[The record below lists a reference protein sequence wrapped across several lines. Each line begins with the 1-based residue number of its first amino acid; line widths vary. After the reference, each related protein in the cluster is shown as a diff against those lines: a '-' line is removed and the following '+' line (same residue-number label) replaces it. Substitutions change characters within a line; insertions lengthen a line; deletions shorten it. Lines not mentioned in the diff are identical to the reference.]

1 MNPKQHDV
9 PRRNTTRGV
18 YTRLG
23 LGFVIAALAVSSAT
37 IAQTYP
43 SRAVRFI
50 VPAPPG
56 GGTDILAR
64 TLGQRLGEM
73 WGQQFVIDNRAGAG
87 GIVGTDL
94 AAKALPDGHTIV
106 MAYTSHAIN
115 PGLYPKLPYDSI
127 RDFAPIALIAQI
139 PNVLALHPSV
149 QAKSVK
155 ELIALAKDKPGT
167 LLYAS
172 AGSGTSTHLSGV
184 LFNSMAG
191 INMVH
196 VPYKGATPAFTDLVG
211 GQVSLMFANM
221 ASSFPHVRAGRLRVL
236 AVTGRKRSI
245 AAPDLPTIDEAA
257 LPGYEANAWFAVLA
271 PRATSAAIVDK
282 LNRAIVGIIEAPDVR
297 EKLLAQGVEP
307 MTSTPADL
315 GRFLGAEIV
324 KWTRVVKESG
334 ARPD

>member
-1 MNPKQHDV
+1 MLNDPSAYRSGSIV
-9 PRRNTTRGV
+9 R
-18 YTRLG
+18 
-23 LGFVIAALAVSSAT
+23 FIAVAIALASAAASG
-37 IAQTYP
+37 IAQTFP

-56 GGTDILAR
+56 GGADILAR
-64 TLGQRLGEM
+64 TLGQRLGEL

-94 AAKALPDGHTIV
+94 AAKALPDGHTIL

-115 PGLYPKLPYDSI
+115 QGLYPKLPYDSI
-127 RDFAPIALIAQI
+127 KDFAPIALVAQI

-172 AGSGTSTHLSGV
+172 AGSGTSTHLSGA
-184 LFNSMAG
+184 LFNSMAK

-221 ASSFPHVRAGRLRVL
+221 ASSFPHVRAGRLRAL
-236 AVTGRKRSI
+236 AVTGRKRSM

-271 PRATSAAIVDK
+271 PRATSATTIDK

-297 EKLLAQGVEP
+297 EKLLVQGVEP
-307 MTSTPADL
+307 MTSTPVEL
-315 GRFLGAEIV
+315 GRFLASEIV

>member
-1 MNPKQHDV
+1 MLNDPSAYRSGWIV
-9 PRRNTTRGV
+9 R
-18 YTRLG
+18 
-23 LGFVIAALAVSSAT
+23 FIAVAIALASAAASG
-37 IAQTYP
+37 IAQTFP

-56 GGTDILAR
+56 GGADILAR
-64 TLGQRLGEM
+64 TLGQRLGEL
-73 WGQQFVIDNRAGAG
+73 WGQQFVIDNRSGAG

-94 AAKALPDGHTIV
+94 AAKALPDGHTIL

-115 PGLYPKLPYDSI
+115 QGLYPKLPYDSI
-127 RDFAPIALIAQI
+127 KDFAPIALVAQI

-172 AGSGTSTHLSGV
+172 AGSGTSTHLSGA
-184 LFNSMAG
+184 LFNSMAK

-221 ASSFPHVRAGRLRVL
+221 ASSFPHVRAGRLRAL
-236 AVTGRKRSI
+236 AVTGRKRSM

-271 PRATSAAIVDK
+271 PRATSATTIDK

-297 EKLLAQGVEP
+297 EKLLVQGVEP
-307 MTSTPADL
+307 MTSTPVEL
-315 GRFLGAEIV
+315 GRFLASEIV

>member
-1 MNPKQHDV
+1 MICHV
-9 PRRNTTRGV
+9 AV
-18 YTRLG
+18 A
-23 LGFVIAALAVSSAT
+23 IAAAIVTTHAA
-37 IAQTYP
+37 AQTYP
-43 SRAVRFI
+43 TRAVRFI

-56 GGTDILAR
+56 GGADILAR

-73 WGQQFVIDNRAGAG
+73 WGQQFVVDNRAGAG

-127 RDFAPIALIAQI
+127 KDFAPVALVAQI
-139 PNVLALHPSV
+139 PNVLALHPTV
-149 QAKSVK
+149 PAKSVN

-172 AGSGTSTHLSGV
+172 AGSGTSTHLAGA
-184 LFNSMAG
+184 LFNSMARV
-191 INMVH
+191 NMVH

-221 ASSFPHVRAGRLRVL
+221 ASSFPHVRAGKLRAL
-236 AVTGRKRSI
+236 AVTGKTRSI

-271 PRATSAAIVDK
+271 PRATSAGIVDK
-282 LNRAIVGIIEAPDVR
+282 LNRAIVAIVEAPDVR
-297 EKLLAQGVEP
+297 GKLLVQGVEP

-315 GRFLGAEIV
+315 GRFLSAEIV

>member
-1 MNPKQHDV
+1 MLNHPLASRS
-9 PRRNTTRGV
+9 RRIVGIVATA
-18 YTRLG
+18 
-23 LGFVIAALAVSSAT
+23 IAVASGAESAT
-37 IAQTYP
+37 AQTFP

-56 GGTDILAR
+56 GGADILAR
-64 TLGQRLGEM
+64 TLGQRLGEL

-94 AAKALPDGHTIV
+94 AAKALPDGHTIL

-115 PGLYPKLPYDSI
+115 QGLYAKLPYDSI
-127 RDFAPIALIAQI
+127 KDFAPIALVAQI

-172 AGSGTSTHLSGV
+172 AGSGTSTHLSGA

-221 ASSFPHVRAGRLRVL
+221 ASSFPHVRAGRLRAL
-236 AVTGRKRSI
+236 AVTGRKRSM

-271 PRATSAAIVDK
+271 PRATSAATVDK
-282 LNRAIVGIIEAPDVR
+282 LNRAMVGIIEAPDVR
-297 EKLLAQGVEP
+297 EKLFAQGVEP
-307 MTSTPADL
+307 MTSTPAEL
-315 GRFLGAEIV
+315 GRFLTSEIV